1 MAIITTSISI
11 RYNLLLIKFIKFHEF
26 SAALKIK
33 QVCTW
38 SWSFTKLEGR
48 SLNEGVCWVTDM
60 PAAGIMPA
68 RAGLLYGEEH
78 EYVGRPV

>member
-1 MAIITTSISI
+1 M
-11 RYNLLLIKFIKFHEF
+11 Y
-26 SAALKIK
+26 
-33 QVCTW
+33 
-38 SWSFTKLEGR
+38 LERKGR

-68 RAGLLYGEEH
+68 RAGLLYGGEH